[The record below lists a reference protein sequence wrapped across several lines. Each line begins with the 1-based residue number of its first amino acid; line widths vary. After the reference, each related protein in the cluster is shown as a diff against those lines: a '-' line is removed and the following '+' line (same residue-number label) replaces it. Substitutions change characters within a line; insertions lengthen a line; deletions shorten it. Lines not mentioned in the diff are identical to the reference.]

1 MDRVERIASME
12 RALDEARSATEQ
24 MSDAVAALVDTTDS
38 IRALSAYY
46 GSQDWFKDREA
57 DERGKLPA
65 DLRRGV
71 LGEDEPYEALV
82 DAREMALG
90 MLEVATG
97 LLRAL

>member
-1 MDRVERIASME
+1 ME
-12 RALDEARSATEQ
+12 RALGEVQAATDQ
-24 MSDAVAALVDTTDS
+24 MSDAVAALVDATDS
-38 IRALSAYY
+38 IRALGAYY
-46 GSQDWFKDREA
+46 GSQDWYKDREA

-65 DLRRGV
+65 DLQCGV

-97 LLRAL
+97 LLRTL